1 MRQSTPLAALAAALL
16 LAGCGE
22 MKMKVWPFGGDTVA
36 ERPRTPANAVEY
48 RCAAGKRFYLRT
60 LDGGTAAWVILPER
74 EVRLERIGSG
84 SGRYGKGA
92 LVLQLD
98 GERATLADG
107 ATTAYA
113 DCRTGVEEPAPT
125 PAVK

>member
-1 MRQSTPLAALAAALL
+1 MRKPVSLAMLASVLL

-22 MKMKVWPFGGDTVA
+22 MKMKVWPFGSEA
-36 ERPRTPANAVEY
+36 APERPRGPANASEY
-48 RCAAGKRFYLRT
+48 RCAAGKRFYLRM
-60 LDGGTAAWVILPER
+60 LDGGSAAWVILPER
-74 EVRLERIGSG
+74 EVRLERIGS
-84 SGRYGKGA
+84 SEGRYGKGA

-113 DCRTGVEEPAPT
+113 DCRTGAEEPAPA
-125 PAVK
+125 PK